1 MIDLKDFEYDELIEY
16 LTSVGEKKFRA
27 EQIFSWL
34 HKGVESYDEMTNL
47 SKATREKLE
56 KETYVSTLKIRE
68 KYVIYSLNGEIRQLR
83 TAKNVL

>member
-34 HKGVESYDEMTNL
+34 HAKKAKTFDEMT
-47 SKATREKLE
+47 KT
-56 KETYVSTLKIRE
+56 
-68 KYVIYSLNGEIRQLR
+68 
-83 TAKNVL
+83 